1 MMKYLL
7 LLPVLAFALLL
18 LLLLGFGDDCGD
30 NGYREDG
37 QCLYE

>member
-18 LLLLGFGDDCGD
+18 MLGFGDNCGD
-30 NGYREDG
+30 NGYRESG
-37 QCLYE
+37 QCVFE

>member
-18 LLLLGFGDDCGD
+18 LLGIGDDCGD

-37 QCLYE
+37 QCVYE

>member
-1 MMKYLL
+1 MKKYLL
-7 LLPVLAFALLL
+7 LLPVLAFAL

-37 QCLYE
+37 LCVYE

>member
-18 LLLLGFGDDCGD
+18 LLGDGAFCGD
-30 NGYREDG
+30 NGYLEDG
-37 QCLYE
+37 QCVYE

>member
-7 LLPVLAFALLL
+7 LLPVLALALM
-18 LLLLGFGDDCGD
+18 LLLGFGDNCGD

-37 QCLYE
+37 QCVYE